1 MRIWVKLYGTLG
13 QHLPGY
19 QLSQGIEVEIPD
31 GATVQ
36 DLFDLLD
43 ISESQGAVVV
53 VENRILKA
61 DDRIPR
67 GVPVIILQAIGG
79 G

>member
-1 MRIWVKLYGTLG
+1 MKVWVKLYGTLG

-19 QLSQGIEVEIPD
+19 QLSRGIEVEIP
-31 GATVQ
+31 GRAMVQ
-36 DLFDLLD
+36 DLLDLLE

-53 VENRILKA
+53 VENQILKA

-67 GVPVIILQAIGG
+67 GAPVIILQAVGG